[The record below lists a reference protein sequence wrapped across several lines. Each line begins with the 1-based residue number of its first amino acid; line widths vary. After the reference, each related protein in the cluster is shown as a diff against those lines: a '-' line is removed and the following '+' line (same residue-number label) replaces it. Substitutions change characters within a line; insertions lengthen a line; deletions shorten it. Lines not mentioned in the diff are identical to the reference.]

1 MNLFVKKF
9 DELTPYELYRI
20 LQARVAVFVV
30 EQQCPYQEI
39 DGKDICAY
47 HMWLEENGD
56 IKAYL
61 RILDKG
67 ISYEEVSV
75 GRVITTERGKGYGET
90 ILREGI
96 RFAKEKYSTDKIKIG
111 AQLYAK
117 KFYEKVGFR
126 QISDEYLEDGIVHIH
141 MLLTF

>member
-1 MNLFVKKF
+1 MIVKKF
-9 DELTPYELYRI
+9 DELTAYELYKI

-30 EQQCPYQEI
+30 EQKCPYQEI
-39 DGKDICAY
+39 DGKDPYAY
-47 HMWLEENGD
+47 HMWLEKNGE

-61 RILDKG
+61 RIFDKG
-67 ISYEEVSV
+67 ICYEEASV

-90 ILREGI
+90 ILKAGVA
-96 RFAKEKYSTDKIKIG
+96 FAKEKYSTDTIKIG

-126 QISDEYLEDGIVHIH
+126 QISPEYLEDGIVHIH
-141 MLLTF
+141 MLLQS